1 MTDDRYYFKKDTDKG
16 VEDMKDHVLEEDLL
30 YIANS
35 TLPYEQL
42 YNSTVLVTGATG
54 LVGSMAVKALLMM
67 NRAKHADIR
76 VLALVRN
83 QKKAEVMYE
92 DFDTSQLT
100 YLIGDLMQPVTA
112 ANYTLSDGSSVDD
125 IKVDYIIHG
134 ASPTAS
140 KYFVSCPVETIMAA
154 IDGTKHIL
162 DLAKEKHAK
171 GVVYLSSMEAFGAPD
186 PSLPYVKEED
196 LGYIDIHNPR
206 SCYSEGKRMCECLCS
221 SYASEYDVP
230 VRIARLSQTFG
241 AGVPYEEGRVFAQF
255 AKSAMHGQDIVLHT
269 EGKSVGNY
277 CYTRDSVMGIL
288 LLLVRGEAGQAYTVS
303 NPESNITIAGMAQ
316 MVADRIADG
325 KIKLIFDIPE
335 SAMTYGYA
343 PDVNLRLNADKL
355 MALGWK
361 PEIGLEE
368 SYRRMM
374 KSMLATMPEA

>member
-1 MTDDRYYFKKDTDKG
+1 
-16 VEDMKDHVLEEDLL
+16 MKDHVLEEDLL

-35 TLPYEQL
+35 ALPYDQL
-42 YNSTVLVTGATG
+42 YHSTVLVTGATG

-67 NRAKHADIR
+67 NREKHAGIR

-83 QKKAEVMYE
+83 QQKAEAMYA
-92 DFDTSQLT
+92 DMDTSQLV
-100 YLIGDLMQPVTA
+100 YLVGDLTQPITSVH
-112 ANYTLSDGSSVDD
+112 YTLSDGSRIED
-125 IKVDYIIHG
+125 ITIDYMIHG

-140 KYFVSCPVETIMAA
+140 KYFVSYPVETIVAA
-154 IDGTKHIL
+154 VDGTRHIL
-162 DLAKEKHAK
+162 ELAKEKQAK

-186 PSLPYVKEED
+186 PALPYVKEED

-206 SCYSEGKRMCECLCS
+206 SCYPEGKRMCECLCS
-221 SYASEYDVP
+221 AYASEYAVP

-303 NPESNITIAGMAQ
+303 NPESNITIRDMAK
-316 MVADRIADG
+316 MVAERIADG
-325 KIKLIFDIPE
+325 RIKLIFDIPE

-343 PDVNLRLNADKL
+343 PDVNMRLNADKL
-355 MALGWK
+355 MALGWR

-368 SYRRMM
+368 AYRRMM
-374 KSMLATMPEA
+374 QSMLATKPEA